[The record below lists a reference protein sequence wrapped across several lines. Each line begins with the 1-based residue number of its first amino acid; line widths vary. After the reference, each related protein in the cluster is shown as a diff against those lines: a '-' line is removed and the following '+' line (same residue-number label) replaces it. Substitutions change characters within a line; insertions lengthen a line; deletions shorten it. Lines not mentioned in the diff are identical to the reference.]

1 MMLAHPALL
10 LKSLVALAFRGGVII
25 RDGFSIRG
33 LNTAATLWCAAAVG
47 TLTGAG
53 FLVAAILGAA
63 GVLLANILLRPIALF
78 MNKNQKKNHQNKRT
92 TYFPLLV
99 QKKMKHIFVF
109 TYAYGKYRRARFKR
123 IV

>member
-10 LKSLVALAFRGGVII
+10 LKSLVVLDFRGGVII

-63 GVLLANILLRPIALF
+63 GVLLANILLRPIAL
-78 MNKNQKKNHQNKRT
+78 
-92 TYFPLLV
+92 L
-99 QKKMKHIFVF
+99 
-109 TYAYGKYRRARFKR
+109 
-123 IV
+123 